1 MQAFPKGDT
10 GMTTADRFTAG
21 RCFVALSSLFV
32 LLAGLLLPSDLRA
45 EEVRVRNAVEL
56 REALARPTVDV
67 IILADGQ
74 YGELNAPEG
83 FGRPLTLR
91 AERRHGAVFDA
102 IQLEKVR
109 GVFFQD
115 LALKGSLSIRGPSAY
130 ITIRGLRIKGTLY
143 LRDIDRATIHDNEVS
158 GGKFGVI
165 LNSIRNFSVTHNTIS
180 KATEDLL
187 RITGNSAFGT
197 VEYNIIF
204 DTVAVR
210 PTHPDLIQFFG
221 LEGSTPNNII
231 IRRNLLSDPDIKDHV
246 TAQGIFVSDPRS
258 KSGFRNILIEENLIR
273 TRSTNTIYI
282 NGGQQNVIVRRNTL
296 MPSSGDGGAILR
308 LVGKAGLGNTGT
320 LVEGN
325 VAKILLDETKQSRI
339 GRNFLYGRD
348 APLAQMF
355 SGPSGGARW
364 EDFLPVLGS
373 ELDRSGMGARAFLD
387 ELQAERG
394 KPPGQRRVYLGPSW
408 ALK

>member
-1 MQAFPKGDT
+1 
-10 GMTTADRFTAG
+10 MTMAYRFTAG
-21 RCFVALSSLFV
+21 RCLMALSGLF
-32 LLAGLLLPSDLRA
+32 LLFAGLLLPSGLWA
-45 EEVRVRNAVEL
+45 EEVRVRNAAEL
-56 REALARPTVDV
+56 REALSRPAVEV
-67 IILADGQ
+67 ITLANGH
-74 YGELNAPEG
+74 YGELSAPAG
-83 FGRPLTLR
+83 FGRPVTLR

-102 IQLEKVR
+102 IKLEKVR
-109 GVFFQD
+109 GVGFRD
-115 LALKGSLSIRGPSAY
+115 IAVDGSLSIRGPSADVD
-130 ITIRGLRIKGTLY
+130 IRGVQIRGTLY
-143 LRDIDRATIHDNEVS
+143 LRDIDRAVIHDNEVA

-165 LNSIRNFSVTHNTIS
+165 LNSIRNFSLRHNTIR
-180 KATEDLL
+180 KASEDLL
-187 RITGNSAFGT
+187 RITGDSAFGL
-197 VEYNIIF
+197 VEYNIIL

-221 LEGSTPNNII
+221 LEGYTPHDIV

-258 KSGFRNILIEENLIR
+258 VAGFRNILIEENLIR

-282 NGGQQNVIVRRNTL
+282 NGGQRNVIVRRNTL
-296 MPSSGDGGAILR
+296 MPSSGDGGAIIR

-339 GRNFLYGRD
+339 GRNFIYGRN

-355 SGPSGGARW
+355 SGPSGGTRW
-364 EDFLPVLGS
+364 EDFMPVLGS
-373 ELDRSGMGARAFLD
+373 ELDRSGMGARVFLE

>member
-1 MQAFPKGDT
+1 
-10 GMTTADRFTAG
+10 MTMANRFTAG
-21 RCFVALSSLFV
+21 RCFMVLSSLFV
-32 LLAGLLLPSDLRA
+32 FLAGLLLPSGLWA

-56 REALARPTVDV
+56 REALSRPTVGV
-67 IILADGQ
+67 ISLARGL
-74 YGELNAPEG
+74 YGDLDAATG
-83 FGRPLTLR
+83 FGRPVTLR
-91 AERRHGAVFDA
+91 AEQQHGAVFES
-102 IQLEKVR
+102 IRIEKAQGISFEGIAV
-109 GVFFQD
+109 D
-115 LALKGSLSIRGPSAY
+115 GSLSIRGPSSD

-143 LRDIDRATIHDNEVS
+143 LRDIDGAVIRDNEVS
-158 GGKFGVI
+158 GGKFGVL
-165 LNSIRNFSVTHNTIS
+165 LNSIRNFSLSHNAIR
-180 KATEDLL
+180 KASEDLL
-187 RITGNSAFGT
+187 RITGNSTFGL
-197 VEYNIIF
+197 VEYNIIL
-204 DTVAVR
+204 DAVAVR

>member
-1 MQAFPKGDT
+1 
-10 GMTTADRFTAG
+10 MTMAYRFTAG
-21 RCFVALSSLFV
+21 RCLMALSGLF
-32 LLAGLLLPSDLRA
+32 LLFAGLLLPSGLWA
-45 EEVRVRNAVEL
+45 EEVRVRNAAEL
-56 REALARPTVDV
+56 REALSRPAVEV
-67 IILADGQ
+67 ITLANGH
-74 YGELNAPEG
+74 YGELSAPAG
-83 FGRPLTLR
+83 FGRLVTLR

-102 IQLEKVR
+102 IKLEKVR
-109 GVFFQD
+109 GVGFRD
-115 LALKGSLSIRGPSAY
+115 IAVDGSLSIRGPSADVD
-130 ITIRGLRIKGTLY
+130 IRGVQIKGTLY
-143 LRDIDRATIHDNEVS
+143 LRDIDRAVIHDNEVA

-165 LNSIRNFSVTHNTIS
+165 LNSIRNFSLRHNTIR
-180 KATEDLL
+180 KASEDLL
-187 RITGNSAFGT
+187 RITGDSAFGL
-197 VEYNIIF
+197 VEYNIIL

-221 LEGSTPNNII
+221 LEGYTPHDIV

-258 KSGFRNILIEENLIR
+258 AAGFRNILIEENLIR

-282 NGGQQNVIVRRNTL
+282 NGGQRNVIVRRNTL
-296 MPSSGDGGAILR
+296 MPSSGDGGAIIR

-339 GRNFLYGRD
+339 GRNFIYGRN

-355 SGPSGGARW
+355 SGPSGGTRW
-364 EDFLPVLGS
+364 EDFMPVLGS
-373 ELDRSGMGARAFLD
+373 ELDRSGMGARVFLE